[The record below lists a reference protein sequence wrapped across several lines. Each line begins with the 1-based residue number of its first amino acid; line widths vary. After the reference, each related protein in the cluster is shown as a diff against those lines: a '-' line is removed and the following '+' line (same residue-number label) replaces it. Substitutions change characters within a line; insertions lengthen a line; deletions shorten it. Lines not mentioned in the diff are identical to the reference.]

1 MAHTY
6 NQLETPP
13 TTKSTTTPHT
23 IAQVSLSPLLT
34 NLTNLSSSSNTKT
47 LNKTPSNSNSNNL
60 DKPKWQQI
68 AHMDIWWE
76 VLLDPASKVKDRD
89 MEEET

>member
-13 TTKSTTTPHT
+13 TTKSTTIPHI
-23 IAQVSLSPLLT
+23 IAQVSLSPL
-34 NLTNLSSSSNTKT
+34 LTNLSSSSNTKT
-47 LNKTPSNSNSNNL
+47 LNKNPSNSNSNNL
-60 DKPKWQQI
+60 DKHKWQQI

-76 VLLDPASKVKDRD
+76 VLLDPANKAKDRD
-89 MEEET
+89 TEEEQT